1 MKNNSFID
9 TVVNEI
15 RAEAD
20 LAWEQLQNGGDE
32 EARVAYN
39 YLNAL
44 LVKMERDRRHGYMIS
59 SQDVTEFGKR

>member
-44 LVKMERDRRHGYMIS
+44 LVKMERDRH
-59 SQDVTEFGKR
+59 QDVTGRHRIW